1 MNGKWGFDVMRSVA
15 AFVLLLFAQS
25 SGAAPGQVIFT
36 ESGVN
41 RTVRVISN
49 ACVDVTRA
57 ANLWFEAAGY
67 GVIIGA
73 LLMIYATLIGT
84 AVLSRAVSS
93 FIKGIRS

>member
-1 MNGKWGFDVMRSVA
+1 MIITDLIPTGD
-15 AFVLLLFAQS
+15 
-25 SGAAPGQVIFT
+25 
-36 ESGVN
+36 
-41 RTVRVISN
+41 
-49 ACVDVTRA
+49 
-57 ANLWFEAAGY
+57 Y